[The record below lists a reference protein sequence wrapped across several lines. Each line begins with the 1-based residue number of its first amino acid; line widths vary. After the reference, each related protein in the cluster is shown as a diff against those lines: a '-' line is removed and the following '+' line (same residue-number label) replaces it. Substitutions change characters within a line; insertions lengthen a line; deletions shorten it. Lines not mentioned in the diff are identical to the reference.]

1 MTNDEAKAIGLRA
14 VACDGWRWLPGMLTN
29 GGGRL
34 LRVCSFDAK
43 FVVAHYPH
51 STLSPFPSTG
61 LTPDFRDA
69 ATLGCLLVL
78 VREDFAATWHA
89 LDGVDASLPQLKPKW
104 AGVRRAGW
112 DVVADGGFLGGT
124 LGSGDTEA
132 EALVAALEAASARVQ
147 P

>member
-1 MTNDEAKAIGLRA
+1 MTDDEAKAIGLRA

-61 LTPDFRDA
+61 LTPDFRDP

-78 VREDFAATWHA
+78 VRE
-89 LDGVDASLPQLKPKW
+89 L
-104 AGVRRAGW
+104 
-112 DVVADGGFLGGT
+112 
-124 LGSGDTEA
+124 SGDCRAHLAPNGASWRLCVGCWWFVEPTEA
-132 EALVAALEAASARVQ
+132 EALVAALEAA
-147 P
+147 